1 MAVLFGGYVT
11 DKIGRKLS
19 IILCSIPYTIG
30 WLLIVVTVKFT
41 NSPAFRPIMFS
52 GRFIVGLSVGWTS
65 LCVNVRTTIWVFTLE
80 RLKFYDV
87 GSLDDFIGLIFCN
100 FT

>member
-1 MAVLFGGYVT
+1 
-11 DKIGRKLS
+11 
-19 IILCSIPYTIG
+19 
-30 WLLIVVTVKFT
+30 
-41 NSPAFRPIMFS
+41 MFS

-100 FT
+100 FTLTLCAYEFDNFSWIRRPQNPQKFEPHKN